1 MKDDNR
7 PDDPINDDE
16 NPKIED
22 LPTQAGARAG
32 EDDFSGEETI
42 SGSGVSE
49 PLNAPRGLPDR
60 IGGYSIIGVL
70 GEGGMGVV
78 FEAEQ
83 DRPKRR
89 VALKVMKTSHVV
101 DDLHAKMFLREVE
114 TLGRLKHPNIA
125 AIYESG
131 HTDDGHD
138 FFAMELVRG
147 LTLDR
152 WLADRPSKVTDDELR
167 LRLKLFTTISQAVHY
182 AHQRGVIHRDLKPS
196 NILVTEDTTSTS
208 GATAGSAAGF
218 PVVKI
223 LDFGLARVTD
233 TDVQAASLLTE
244 VGMIKGTLPY
254 MAPEQ
259 ARGDAEAIDVRTDV
273 YALGVILYEMVVG
286 LRPYDVGRASIV
298 EAVRVICEES
308 PAPMSREWSGAR
320 RLDPDVET
328 VAGKALEKERD
339 RRYTSAAALG
349 DDVDRYLESQP
360 ILARPPS
367 ATYQIRKM
375 ISRHRL
381 PFAFAAML
389 LLLVVAFGIGMGVL
403 YADSQRNLR
412 RAVAAEF
419 EAAREADTATRTTDF
434 LLGLFESSNPE
445 QSSGETITARE
456 VMDEGAERVRDELAD
471 EPLTQ
476 AQLMHTLGQVYM
488 SLALYDDSERQIED
502 ALSLRRENLHAG
514 DVKII
519 DTLHQLA
526 RVSEK
531 LGELKQSDAMYRE
544 TIDGYEVLGSEGR
557 DGLIDTLG
565 NYGWL
570 RDELGELDSATD
582 MFNRAIDLV
591 LAEDP
596 PDEKRLIS
604 LYNNR
609 AATAM
614 NRGDFE
620 GANQDLARS
629 LELSRRVFGETHHQ
643 TANVLTN
650 LGVCNSM
657 DGKAEEAEHY
667 HLEALAIY
675 EKVYGEISPDVANAV
690 GNIAIVYAQTGRPDE
705 AGPYFK
711 RSLEVQEAIYG
722 PDHPTVA
729 QALTNLGLHN
739 MQTGH
744 PESAVGLLQRAAD
757 IRDEVGVDN
766 ISMSFTLYH
775 LASARAEL
783 GELDTSRRLLERVVA
798 IDERIFGPESAE
810 VADDLE
816 GLVEVH
822 RMLGN
827 EVTANRLE
835 VRMNEIKEKQGTPAE
850 VDPS

>member
-1 MKDDNR
+1 MTDNNRRDDA
-7 PDDPINDDE
+7 
-16 NPKIED
+16 IED
-22 LPTQAGARAG
+22 AETADIEDQLTRLDPAVG
-32 EDDFSGEETI
+32 EGDLSDEETV
-42 SGSGVSE
+42 SGSGVDGQRQGPS
-49 PLNAPRGLPDR
+49 GLPDR
-60 IGGYSIIGVL
+60 IGGYSIVGVL

-78 FEAEQ
+78 YEAEQ

-89 VALKVMKTSHVV
+89 VALKVMKSSHVV

-131 HTDDGHD
+131 HTAEGHD

-147 LTLDR
+147 QTLDR
-152 WLADRPSKVTDDELR
+152 WLASRPSAVTDAELR
-167 LRLKLFTTISQAVHY
+167 LRLKLFNTVSQAVHY

-196 NILVTEDTTSTS
+196 NILVTEATGSVS
-208 GATAGSAAGF
+208 GVKAGSGVAI

-233 TDVQAASLLTE
+233 ADVQAASLLTE

-286 LRPYDVGRASIV
+286 SRPYDVGRASIV
-298 EAVRVICEES
+298 EAVRVICEEH
-308 PAPMSREWSGAR
+308 PAPMARGWSGVR
-320 RLDPDVET
+320 RLDPDVQT
-328 VAGKALEKERD
+328 VAGKALEKEPD

-381 PFAFAAML
+381 PFAFATL
-389 LLLVVAFGIGMGVL
+389 LLFLVVAFGIGMGVL
-403 YADSQRNLR
+403 YAESQRNLR
-412 RAVAAEF
+412 RAEAAER
-419 EAAREADTATRTTDF
+419 EAAREAHTATRTTDF

-445 QSSGETITARE
+445 TSSGETITARE
-456 VMDEGAERVRDELAD
+456 VMDEGAVRVRDELAS

-476 AQLMHTLGQVYM
+476 ARLMHTLGQVYM
-488 SLALYDDSERQIED
+488 SLALYDDSRQQIEE
-502 ALSLRRENLHAG
+502 ALSLRRAHLPAG
-514 DVKII
+514 DVEII
-519 DTLHQLA
+519 DTLHQSA
-526 RVSEK
+526 RVAEK
-531 LGELKQSDAMYRE
+531 LGELTQADALYLE
-544 TIDGYEVLGSEGR
+544 TIAGYEALGERGR
-557 DGLIDTLG
+557 DGLIDALG
-565 NYGWL
+565 NHGWL
-570 RDELGELDSATD
+570 RDELGELDSATER
-582 MFNRAIDLV
+582 FNRAIDLARAKNPV
-591 LAEDP
+591 
-596 PDEKRLIS
+596 DEARLMS

-614 NRGDFE
+614 NRGDFD
-620 GANQDLARS
+620 GANEDLARS
-629 LELSRRVFGETHHQ
+629 LDLSRRVFGEHHHQ

-675 EKVYGEISPDVANAV
+675 EKVYGEISTDVANAV
-690 GNIAIVYAQTGRPDE
+690 GNVAIVYSQTGRFDE
-705 AGPYFK
+705 AGPYFQ
-711 RSLEVQEAIYG
+711 RALEIQEVIYG

-729 QALTNLGLHN
+729 QSLTNLGLHSL
-739 MQTGH
+739 QTGR
-744 PESAVGLLQRAAD
+744 PEIAVGLLQRAAD
-757 IRDEVGVDN
+757 IRERVGVDN

-783 GELDTSRRLLERVVA
+783 GELATARHLLERVVA
-798 IDERIFGPESAE
+798 IDEKIFGPESMD

-816 GLVEVH
+816 GLAEVH
-822 RMLGN
+822 RALGD
-827 EVTANRLE
+827 EAAAVRTEA
-835 VRMNEIKEKQGTPAE
+835 RMNDIRSALENAGQG
-850 VDPS
+850 D